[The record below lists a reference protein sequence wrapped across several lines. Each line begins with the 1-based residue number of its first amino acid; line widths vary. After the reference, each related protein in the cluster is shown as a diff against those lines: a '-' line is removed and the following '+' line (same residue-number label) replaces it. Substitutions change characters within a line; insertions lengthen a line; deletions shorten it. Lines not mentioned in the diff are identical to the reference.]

1 MTAAT
6 THAGAASR
14 DPTDWHAVDWHAA
27 HAVVR
32 RLQARIV
39 KAVQAGRWGK
49 VKALQHLL
57 THSFAGKALA
67 VRRVTEN
74 SGKRTSGV
82 DGVLWDTPSA
92 KAKAVTA
99 LERRGYRPAPLR
111 RVYIAKKNGK
121 KRPLG
126 IPTMADRATQALHL
140 LALDPVAET
149 TADHHSYGFRKGRS
163 TADAI
168 EQCFIALGK
177 GRSPSWVLEGDI
189 KSCFDRISHEWLA
202 AHVPMDQSVL
212 RQWLAAGFIDR
223 NTFFPTDA
231 GTPQGGI
238 CSPALANLA
247 LDGLQERLRAAF
259 PRRKGR
265 PNPMVNLVRY
275 ADDFVITGRS
285 KELLEGEVRPL
296 VENFL
301 AERGLE
307 LSPEKTTITHID
319 RGFDFLGQTV
329 RKYRGKLLITPS
341 KESVKGFLA
350 KVRGLIGANKQAT
363 AGDLIAL
370 LNPVIRGWANY
381 HRHVVSSKAFGKVDA
396 EIFKAL
402 WRWARRRHPGKGA
415 RWVRGKYFG
424 PHGGRTWTFQG
435 ETWVRGE
442 RRTARLFYAGDVAIR
457 RHVKVQ
463 GEANPYDP
471 AWWGYFERRSDAAV
485 VLLLESRPYLLA
497 LWERQ
502 GGRCPEC
509 GQRIEQP
516 TGWHNHHVVRKVD
529 GGGDE
534 LTNRVLLHP
543 DCHRRVHRRE
553 SEVSRSRPS
562 RDVGEA

>member
-1 MTAAT
+1 MTAIL
-6 THAGAASR
+6 HAGAASR
-14 DPTDWHAVDWHAA
+14 DLMDWHAIDWHAV

-49 VKALQHLL
+49 VKALQRLL
-57 THSFAGKALA
+57 THSFSGKALA

-82 DGVLWDTPSA
+82 DGILWDTPPA

-99 LERRGYRPAPLR
+99 LEEQGYRPKPLR
-111 RVYIAKKNGK
+111 RVYIEKKNGK

-126 IPTMADRATQALHL
+126 IPTMTDRAMQALHL

-149 TADHHSYGFRKGRS
+149 TADPNSYGFRKGRA

-168 EQCFIALGK
+168 EQCFVVLAK
-177 GRSPSWVLEGDI
+177 KASPSWILEGDI
-189 KSCFDRISHEWLA
+189 KSCFDRISHEWLV
-202 AHVPMDQSVL
+202 AHVLMNKAIL
-212 RQWLAAGFIDR
+212 RKWLTAGFIDQ
-223 NTFFPTDA
+223 NVFFPTDA

-238 CSPALANLA
+238 CSPTLANLA
-247 LDGLQERLRAAF
+247 LDGLEGQLRAAF
-259 PRRKGR
+259 LRRRGR

-275 ADDFVITGRS
+275 ADDFVITGSS
-285 KELLEGEVRPL
+285 KELLEDVVRPF
-296 VENFL
+296 VERFL

-319 RGFDFLGQTV
+319 QGFDFLGQTV

-341 KESVKGFLA
+341 KESMKRFLT
-350 KVRGLIGANKQAT
+350 KVREIIGANKQVT
-363 AGDLIAL
+363 AGELIAY

-381 HRHVVSSKAFGKVDA
+381 HRHVVSSRAFGKVDA

-415 RWVRGKYFG
+415 RWVRSKYFG

-435 ETWVRGE
+435 EAFIRGD
-442 RRTARLFYAGDVAIR
+442 RRVCRLFYAGDIGIR
-457 RHVKVQ
+457 RHVKVK

-471 AWWGYFERRSDAAV
+471 NWWVYLERRSDVAMAH
-485 VLLLESRPYLLA
+485 LLEGRPYLLT

-502 GGRCPEC
+502 GGRCPCC

-543 DCHRRVHRRE
+543 ECHRRVHRR
-553 SEVSRSRPS
+553 SPR
-562 RDVGEA
+562 

>member
-6 THAGAASR
+6 TPAGAASR
-14 DPTDWHAVDWHAA
+14 DPTDWHAIDWRAA

-57 THSFAGKALA
+57 THSFSGKALA

-99 LERRGYRPAPLR
+99 LGGRGYRPAPLR

-121 KRPLG
+121 RRPLG
-126 IPTMADRATQALHL
+126 IPTMTDRATQALHL

-149 TADHHSYGFRKGRS
+149 TADPRSYGFRKGRS

-168 EQCFIALGK
+168 EQCFTALAK
-177 GRSPSWVLEGDI
+177 KASPSWVLEGDI
-189 KSCFDRISHEWLA
+189 KACFDRISHEWLA
-202 AHVPMDQSVL
+202 AHVPMDRAVL
-212 RQWLAAGFIDR
+212 RKWLAAGFIDQGV
-223 NTFFPTDA
+223 FFPTDA

-275 ADDFVITGRS
+275 ADDFVITGSS

-296 VENFL
+296 VEAFL

-329 RKYRGKLLITPS
+329 RKYRGKLLVTPS

-350 KVRGLIGANKQAT
+350 KVRGIIAANKQAA
-363 AGDLIAL
+363 AGDLVAL

-381 HRHVVSSKAFGKVDA
+381 HRHVVSSKAFSRVDA

-415 RWVRGKYFG
+415 GWVRSKYFG
-424 PHGGRTWTFQG
+424 PHGGRAWTFQG
-435 ETWVRGE
+435 QTVIRGE
-442 RRTARLFYAGDVAIR
+442 RRTARLFYAGDRPGGGTSSGAPTPPWSSCWQGARTSSRCGSGRAGVAR
-457 RHVKVQ
+457 RVAC
-463 GEANPYDP
+463 GSSS
-471 AWWGYFERRSDAAV
+471 RRGGTTTTSSARSTAA
-485 VLLLESRPYLLA
+485 A
-497 LWERQ
+497 
-502 GGRCPEC
+502 
-509 GQRIEQP
+509 
-516 TGWHNHHVVRKVD
+516 TGWRTARCSTPIAI
-529 GGGDE
+529 GGSTAGSP
-534 LTNRVLLHP
+534 R
-543 DCHRRVHRRE
+543 
-553 SEVSRSRPS
+553 
-562 RDVGEA
+562 